1 MLVWSIGGKKFGV
14 SIFEPTQTDMKVIFF
29 FNKKKKKKKK
39 HTKQRH
45 FEPNIYSSLSTYSNR
60 TVVTLSLSLYL

>member
-29 FNKKKKKKKK
+29 LIKNKKKKNKNKKK
-39 HTKQRH
+39 
-45 FEPNIYSSLSTYSNR
+45 SNDNNPK
-60 TVVTLSLSLYL
+60 YG